1 MGPAPLRVLV
11 FMTTHVGRSG
21 RHIAV
26 RSVLAGLGQ
35 RGHATALVVPAE
47 ARPAEALG
55 LPGGVHPGRGRF
67 TETLRPARLPA
78 WVAEVR
84 RHVRGFRPDA
94 VLVTELRGLP
104 LAWAACLGL
113 RPRPV
118 VLSWLHSDP
127 RARRHPWA
135 LRCCDGHL
143 AIGAGLAELLRR
155 NSGRP
160 AWVVYNPIAVAE
172 RPVPR
177 PERDEAPALLY
188 VGRCSGEKRIDRVL
202 SALAPLRHL
211 PWTLQVVGDG
221 PDRSALTREADRLGF
236 GERVTWSGWVTD
248 PWGAVP
254 RASALLLTSET
265 EGFPLVLLEAAA
277 RGVPAIALDCDF
289 GPREFIRPGVNGW
302 LLPAGDGAGLSTLL
316 ARLCAGDV
324 ALPASEVVRSTA
336 EPFALSA
343 VLDRF
348 EARLAAAC
356 DPRPTG
362 RLRSRQAATV
372 VSPAAEPN
380 LPTARV

>member
-1 MGPAPLRVLV
+1 MGPAPLRLLV

-21 RHIAV
+21 RNIAV
-26 RSVLAGLGQ
+26 RTVLGGLGQ
-35 RGHATALVVPAE
+35 RGHATALVAPAE
-47 ARPAEALG
+47 GRPAEALG
-55 LPGGVHPGRGRF
+55 LPGLVHTGRGRF
-67 TETLRPARLPA
+67 TETLRPSRLPA
-78 WVAEVR
+78 WVAELRARVR
-84 RHVRGFRPDA
+84 EFRPDA

-113 RPRPV
+113 RTRPL

-143 AIGAGLAELLRR
+143 AIGAGLADLLRR
-155 NSGRP
+155 RSGRP
-160 AWVVYNPIAVAE
+160 AWVVYNPIAIPE
-172 RPVPR
+172 RSVPR
-177 PERDEAPALLY
+177 PGGGDAPALLY

-221 PDRSALTREADRLGF
+221 PERSALTREASRLGL

-277 RGVPAIALDCDF
+277 RGVPVIALDCDF
-289 GPREFIRPGVNGW
+289 GPREFIRPGLNGW
-302 LLPAGDGAGLSTLL
+302 LLPAGDGPGLSALL
-316 ARLCAGDV
+316 ARLCAGNV
-324 ALPASEVVRSTA
+324 ALPASLVVRATA
-336 EPFALSA
+336 EPFALPA

-356 DPRPTG
+356 APRPVAG
-362 RLRSRQAATV
+362 LRARRAALV
-372 VSPAAEPN
+372 LPPAAGTN
-380 LPTARV
+380 LPTAKV